1 MSYGASGGGEPGVV
15 ANVPVEENFVPSLEE
30 GEEGKVV
37 PSVWPEHK
45 EDQSDK
51 NRVLVL
57 PDTEKVS

>member
-37 PSVWPEHK
+37 PSV
-45 EDQSDK
+45 
-51 NRVLVL
+51 
-57 PDTEKVS
+57 